1 MAFTI
6 KGLARRYELE
16 EHTAEALAE
25 LWQYWVSSNNCD
37 YNCVYDFLS
46 LRKSERAEMMG
57 VLVLDFPEV
66 ANYINRHA
74 DYELS
79 H

>member
-6 KGLARRYELE
+6 KGMAKRYELD

-25 LWQYWVSSNNCD
+25 LWQYWVSSNNCE
-37 YNCVYDFLS
+37 YNCVYDFLA

-57 VLVLDFPEV
+57 MLVFGFSRSCQL
-66 ANYINRHA
+66 H
-74 DYELS
+74 
-79 H
+79 

>member
-6 KGLARRYELE
+6 KGLARRYHLE
-16 EHTAEALAE
+16 ERTAEALAE
-25 LWQYWVSSNNCD
+25 LWQYWVSSND
-37 YNCVYDFLS
+37 GEYNCGYDFCA

-66 ANYINRHA
+66 ANYIIRRA
-74 DYELS
+74 DYTK
-79 H
+79 

>member
-6 KGLARRYELE
+6 KGLARRYQSD

-25 LWQYWVSSNNCD
+25 LWQYWVSSTNGE
-37 YNCVYDFLS
+37 YNCVHDFLS
-46 LRKSERAEMMG
+46 LRKSARAEMMG
-57 VLVLDFPEV
+57 VLVM
-66 ANYINRHA
+66 
-74 DYELS
+74 DYPRGSQL

>member
-6 KGLARRYELE
+6 KGMAKRYELD

-25 LWQYWVSSNNCD
+25 LWQYWVSSNNCE
-37 YNCVYDFLS
+37 YNCVYDFLA

-66 ANYINRHA
+66 VNYINRHA

>member
-6 KGLARRYELE
+6 KGLARRYHLE
-16 EHTAEALAE
+16 ERTAEALAE
-25 LWQYWVSSNNCD
+25 LWQYWVSSNNGE
-37 YNCVYDFLS
+37 YNCVYYFCA

-66 ANYINRHA
+66 ANYIIRRA
-74 DYELS
+74 DFTK
-79 H
+79 

>member
-6 KGLARRYELE
+6 KGLARRYHLE
-16 EHTAEALAE
+16 ERTAEALAE
-25 LWQYWVSSNNCD
+25 LWQYWVSSNNGE
-37 YNCVYDFLS
+37 YNCVYDFCA

-66 ANYINRHA
+66 ANYIIRRA
-74 DYELS
+74 DFTK
-79 H
+79 